1 MAAAVPEHVKTE
13 RSKMSSREKF
23 WLTAALLLFAVAHA
37 YGASMLA
44 GVARA
49 GDATPVLLAH
59 LGD

>member
-1 MAAAVPEHVKTE
+1 
-13 RSKMSSREKF
+13 MSSREKF
-23 WLTAALLLFAVAHA
+23 WLTTALLLFAVAHA

-44 GVARA
+44 GIARA